1 MTIREPKNLTL
12 ENTCPNCQRRI
23 FLRGDQNR
31 SKRRYSSPRWF
42 RQMFKLTA
50 GTYPLGV
57 YRIVK
62 CEVCNKKMA
71 VFDNNRGV
79 LAGEVI
85 VLYAC
90 SLLGVPLEP
99 VEEDA
104 KDDPTMA
111 HMVSCAD
118 QDSCYACPLKKG
130 ADYVNKR

>member
-1 MTIREPKNLTL
+1 
-12 ENTCPNCQRRI
+12 
-23 FLRGDQNR
+23 
-31 SKRRYSSPRWF
+31 
-42 RQMFKLTA
+42 MFKLTA

-90 SLLGVPLEP
+90 SLLGIPLPPIKYTEKT
-99 VEEDA
+99 EEGNTLELTA
-104 KDDPTMA
+104 T
-111 HMVSCAD
+111 CAER
-118 QDSCYACPLKKG
+118 DSCYACPLKKG
-130 ADYVNKR
+130 PDYVNKR

>member
-1 MTIREPKNLTL
+1 MGIREPQNLTL
-12 ENTCPNCQRRI
+12 ENTCPNCRRRV
-23 FLRGDQNR
+23 FFRGDQNR

-79 LAGEVI
+79 LAGEVV

-90 SLLGVPLEP
+90 SLLGIPLEP
-99 VEEDA
+99 VQ
-104 KDDPTMA
+104 DDTTR
-111 HMVSCAD
+111 MVECSD
-118 QDSCYACPLKKG
+118 QGSCYACPLKKG
-130 ADYVNKR
+130 PDYVNKR